1 MENENTINIRQT
13 KEKEALLESLKQVP
27 IIEYACKRTG
37 ISRTTFYRWKKDD
50 KEFAKAVEEA
60 LTEGEELITD
70 LSENQLISLI
80 KDKNFQ
86 AIQLWLRAHHRKYS
100 EKIEITTNTNVKDEL
115 DEEQEKI
122 VREAMR
128 LATMTEEEI
137 KAAEKSSV
145 KKDSEEIK
153 PENHEQPTNQQ

>member
-86 AIQLWLRAHHRKYS
+86 AIQLLSLIH
-100 EKIEITTNTNVKDEL
+100 I
-115 DEEQEKI
+115 
-122 VREAMR
+122 
-128 LATMTEEEI
+128 
-137 KAAEKSSV
+137 
-145 KKDSEEIK
+145 
-153 PENHEQPTNQQ
+153 